1 MTEKNDPKRPSFKLK
16 DLARMLDCPFTGDG
30 ETILTGVAALDKAG
44 PGDLAFWADPKLREA
59 LERTRAGAVVIPP
72 GEPFD
77 RRPALRSETPHLTF
91 VRAVELFF
99 SPYRPAPGVHPT
111 AVVAPSARLGRDVSV
126 GALTVIGEEA
136 EVGDGA
142 VLFPLVSIY
151 PRVKIGAGSI
161 IHSHVSLREDVRVG
175 QRVVIHGGVVIGTDG
190 FAYLQGPDGTHRKIP
205 QKGTVVIED
214 DVEIGANTT
223 IDRAALGETI
233 VRRGTK
239 IDNLVMVAHNVE
251 VGTDSLLIAQV
262 GIAGSSTVGN
272 NVLLAGQVGIADHVH
287 IGDRVVIAAKSGI
300 TKDVPSGAFVAG
312 SPHLDIHD
320 WRKFWVSAPHLYDLV
335 KELKRLT
342 ARVEEL
348 EKKAGGKGPGPGGT
362 P

>member
-1 MTEKNDPKRPSFKLK
+1 MTERSDPKPSSFKLK
-16 DLARMLDCPFTGDG
+16 DLARLLDCPFAGDG
-30 ETILTGVAALDKAG
+30 ETVLTGVAALDKAG
-44 PGDLAFWADPKLREA
+44 PGDLTFWADPKLKDILA
-59 LERTRAGAVVIPP
+59 RTRAGAVILPP
-72 GEPFD
+72 GEPLD
-77 RRPALRSETPHLTF
+77 RPVLRSDNPHLTF

-99 SPYRPAPGVHPT
+99 TPYKPAPGVHPT
-111 AVVAPSARLGRDVSV
+111 AVVAPSARLGRDVSI
-126 GALTVIGEEA
+126 GALTVVGEEA
-136 EVGDGA
+136 EIGDGA

-151 PRVKIGAGSI
+151 PRVKVGPGTV

-175 QRVVIHGGVVIGTDG
+175 ARVLIHGGVVIGTDG
-190 FAYLQGPDGTHRKIP
+190 FAYLQNPDGTHRKIP

-214 DVEIGANTT
+214 EVEIGANTT

-251 VGTDSLLIAQV
+251 VGTNSLLIAQV

-272 NVLLAGQVGIADHVH
+272 NAVLAGQVGVADHIR
-287 IGDRVVIAAKSGI
+287 IGDKAVIAAQTGV
-300 TKDVPSGAFVAG
+300 TNDVPDGAFVAG
-312 SPHLDIHD
+312 GTPHLNVTD
-320 WRKFWVSAPHLYDLV
+320 WRKFWATAPRLYDMV
-335 KELKRLT
+335 KELKRLK

-348 EKKAGGKGPGPGGT
+348 EKKLGGKEPGPGGT